1 MGAILSTK
9 ELKSVSNMFV
19 FNLAI
24 ADFCISLLVDSFTAV
39 GVLFGKNYFDKRPGL
54 CQFIA
59 FACLVFCESS
69 LISIGFLAFNR
80 FIRIC
85 HSNIYSKLF
94 TKKLTTIYCSIC
106 WLIGLL
112 INLPNILG
120 WSNFIYDK
128 DTLNCM
134 WNRLA
139 SRSYSIFFPLSSI
152 IIPCFIILYFY
163 LSIFIY
169 AVRSHSRA
177 ISQRNGNDNLIYSL
191 RVAKGLFVSYLLFVF
206 CW

>member
-24 ADFCISLLVDSFTAV
+24 A
-39 GVLFGKNYFDKRPGL
+39 DKRPGL

-94 TKKLTTIYCSIC
+94 TKTLTTIYCSIC

>member
-1 MGAILSTK
+1 MHLSIL
-9 ELKSVSNMFV
+9 
-19 FNLAI
+19 
-24 ADFCISLLVDSFTAV
+24 
-39 GVLFGKNYFDKRPGL
+39 
-54 CQFIA
+54 
-59 FACLVFCESS
+59 
-69 LISIGFLAFNR
+69 
-80 FIRIC
+80 
-85 HSNIYSKLF
+85 NIYSKLF
-94 TKKLTTIYCSIC
+94 TKTLTTIYCSIC

-128 DTLNCM
+128 ETLNCM

-177 ISQRNGNDNLIYSL
+177 NQRNGNLIYSL
-191 RVAKGLFVSYLLFVF
+191 RVAKGLFVSYLLSISRYNTIIDKFILLISDNLLF
-206 CW
+206 LDASQSFTSKSCIIAL